1 MTSPEGLGSAEIFVQ
16 IGSIGPAIGSSDW
29 SWSSKDEQDEHE
41 EEEENHLEHSAPE
54 VLQADDDDSWGQT
67 WAESLPQESLSES
80 CCETDQ
86 TVHRQETWIL
96 QIPKYYA
103 DQQHF
108 WWFGILQPVAGCTQL
123 RPLLT

>member
-1 MTSPEGLGSAEIFVQ
+1 MQ

-54 VLQADDDDSWGQT
+54 VLQADDDDSW
-67 WAESLPQESLSES
+67 AESLPQESLSES

-86 TVHRQETWIL
+86 IVHRQ
-96 QIPKYYA
+96 
-103 DQQHF
+103 
-108 WWFGILQPVAGCTQL
+108 
-123 RPLLT
+123 